1 VTRRRPYLGRVL
13 ITEGAERGP
22 LAACRSLAALGYSV
36 SAAADTGLAPALRS
50 RSCDERLMVPSPKRE
65 PAGFVSALERI
76 AQRRDYA
83 VLLPGGDASLLAIS
97 RRGRR
102 LEDLVRIGLPPAETV
117 ERSVDKI
124 RLLEDGA
131 AAGMPPPPTV
141 VCSSP
146 AEVGE
151 AADEV
156 GYPVMLKPRCSIL
169 EEAGGIRHLAVARAS
184 SREEA
189 ESAAAALG
197 LPVIV
202 QRYETNV
209 QRLSCGGVFA
219 HDELLGLAVARFMRT
234 WPPGAGAASFA
245 ETVEPPSGLVESAVT
260 LLRAV
265 GWEGIFE
272 LEVLAFPDGHLAAM
286 DLNPRLFGWLALSIS
301 AGADLPAVWCEVL
314 RGGRPRHAVARAGYR
329 YRWEDAE
336 LSNLV
341 RLVRAKRIRDA
352 VELTLPRRRV
362 THAHFY
368 WRDPM
373 PLPTRAAN
381 VLRRRAGPGP
391 PVNAVPL
398 HRSRLVRP
406 AKTVLVR
413 TRSTRWSLARKD
425 GEPQG
430 LRILFYHRVSDER
443 DDLAVTPRRFREQM
457 DYLLREGYSVLD
469 VHAAFEQLETGQ
481 LPPRTVAVNFDD
493 GYQDVVEHA
502 LPVLAERGF
511 RATVFVVSAA
521 VDGTATFSWYRRQ
534 PQLIGWDDIVAL
546 DREGTLRFE
555 AHSVSHPNLAILPVD
570 EAAAEIRDSKLAL
583 EARLGRKVRVF
594 CYPGGI
600 FTAREEA
607 LVADAGFEV
616 AVSCD
621 PGLNLSG
628 GDRFALFRQ
637 SVEPGD
643 NLLDFRAKLSGGH
656 DTPLPLQR
664 LYRRLRYPTEPPR
677 TEVPASPPL
686 RQ

>member
-1 VTRRRPYLGRVL
+1 VL
-13 ITEGAERGP
+13 VTEGAERGP
-22 LAACRSLAALGYSV
+22 LAACRSLVALGYAV

-50 RSCDERLMVPSPKRE
+50 RYCDERLIVPSPKHN
-65 PAGFVSALERI
+65 PAAFVSALERI
-76 AQRRDYA
+76 ALRREYTA
-83 VLLPGGDASLLAIS
+83 LLPGGDASLLAIS
-97 RRGRR
+97 RHGRR
-102 LEDLVRIGLPPAETV
+102 LEELVQIGLPPAATV

-124 RLLEDGA
+124 LLLEDGA

-156 GYPVMLKPRCSIL
+156 GYPVVLKPRCSIL
-169 EEAGGIRHLAVARAS
+169 EEASGIRHLAVAQAS
-184 SREEA
+184 SRDEA

-197 LPVIV
+197 LPLIV

-209 QRLSCGGVFA
+209 ERISCGGVFA
-219 HDELLGLAVARFMRT
+219 LDELLGVAVARFKRT

-245 ETVEPPSGLVESAVT
+245 ETVEPPDGLVESAVT

-272 LEVLAFPDGHLAAM
+272 LEVLAFPDGRMAAM
-286 DLNPRLFGWLALSIS
+286 DLNPRLFGWLALAIS
-301 AGADLPAVWCEVL
+301 AGANLPALWCEVL
-314 RGGRPRHAVARAGYR
+314 RGGRPQHVVARPGHR

-341 RLVRAKRIRDA
+341 RLLRAKRIRDA
-352 VELTLPRRRV
+352 AELALPKRGV
-362 THAHFY
+362 THAHFH

-373 PLPTRAAN
+373 PLPARAAN

-391 PVNAVPL
+391 SVSAVPL

-406 AKTVLVR
+406 AKTMLVR
-413 TRSTRWSLARKD
+413 TRSTRWSLAHKD
-425 GEPQG
+425 GELQG
-430 LRILFYHRVSDER
+430 LRILFYHRVSNER

-457 DYLLREGYSVLD
+457 DYLLREDYSVLD
-469 VHAAFEQLETGQ
+469 VHAAFEQLEAGR
-481 LPPRTVAVNFDD
+481 LPPRTIAVNFDD

-511 RATVFVVSAA
+511 RATVFVVPAA
-521 VDGTATFSWYRRQ
+521 VDGTAVFSWYRRQ
-534 PQLIGWDDIVAL
+534 PQLIGWDDILAL

-555 AHSVSHPNLAILPVD
+555 AHSVSHPNLAVLPLD
-570 EAAAEIRDSKLAL
+570 EAAAEIRGSKLAL
-583 EARLGRKVRVF
+583 EARLGRRVRVF

-607 LVADAGFEV
+607 LAADAGFEL

-621 PGLNLSG
+621 PGLNLGG

-637 SVEPGD
+637 SIEPGD

-656 DTPLPLQR
+656 DAPLPLQR

-677 TEVPASPPL
+677 TEVSRLPPL
-686 RQ
+686 

>member
-1 VTRRRPYLGRVL
+1 
-13 ITEGAERGP
+13 
-22 LAACRSLAALGYSV
+22 
-36 SAAADTGLAPALRS
+36 
-50 RSCDERLMVPSPKRE
+50 
-65 PAGFVSALERI
+65 
-76 AQRRDYA
+76 
-83 VLLPGGDASLLAIS
+83 
-97 RRGRR
+97 
-102 LEDLVRIGLPPAETV
+102 
-117 ERSVDKI
+117 
-124 RLLEDGA
+124 
-131 AAGMPPPPTV
+131 
-141 VCSSP
+141 
-146 AEVGE
+146 
-151 AADEV
+151 
-156 GYPVMLKPRCSIL
+156 
-169 EEAGGIRHLAVARAS
+169 
-184 SREEA
+184 
-189 ESAAAALG
+189 
-197 LPVIV
+197 
-202 QRYETNV
+202 
-209 QRLSCGGVFA
+209 
-219 HDELLGLAVARFMRT
+219 
-234 WPPGAGAASFA
+234 
-245 ETVEPPSGLVESAVT
+245 
-260 LLRAV
+260 
-265 GWEGIFE
+265 
-272 LEVLAFPDGHLAAM
+272 M
-286 DLNPRLFGWLALSIS
+286 DLNPRLFGWLALAIS

-314 RGGRPRHAVARAGYR
+314 SGGRPWPVVARAGHH

-362 THAHFY
+362 THAHFQ

-381 VLRRRAGPGP
+381 VLLRRTGPGP
-391 PVNAVPL
+391 SVRAVPL

-413 TRSTRWSLARKD
+413 TRSTRWSLAHKD
-425 GEPQG
+425 SEPQG

-469 VHAAFEQLETGQ
+469 VHAAFEQLEAGQ

-534 PQLIGWDDIVAL
+534 PQLIEWDDIVAL

-555 AHSVSHPNLAILPVD
+555 AHSVSHPNLAILPAD

-583 EARLGRKVRVF
+583 EARLGRKGRVF
-594 CYPGGI
+594 CYPGGV

-621 PGLNLSG
+621 PGLNLPG

-656 DTPLPLQR
+656 DAPLPLQR

-677 TEVPASPPL
+677 TEVPTSSSL

>member
-1 VTRRRPYLGRVL
+1 VTPKPDPGRVL
-13 ITEGAERGP
+13 VTEGAERGP
-22 LAACRSLAALGYSV
+22 LAACRSLAALGYGV

-50 RSCDERLMVPSPKRE
+50 RSCDERFIVPSPKHD
-65 PAGFVSALERI
+65 PAAFVSALEQI
-76 AQRRDYA
+76 AQRRDYVA
-83 VLLPGGDASLLAIS
+83 LLLGGDASLLAIS
-97 RRGRR
+97 RHGRQ
-102 LEDLVRIGLPPAETV
+102 LEERVRIGLPPPETV
-117 ERSVDKI
+117 ERSVDKVL
-124 RLLEDGA
+124 LLEDGA

-146 AEVGE
+146 AEVGQ

-156 GYPVMLKPRCSIL
+156 GYPVVLKPRCSIL
-169 EEAGGIRHLAVARAS
+169 EEASGIRHLGVARAS
-184 SREEA
+184 SRDDA
-189 ESAAAALG
+189 ESAAAPLG

-202 QRYETNV
+202 QRFESNV

-219 HDELLGLAVARFMRT
+219 NDELLGLAVARFVRT
-234 WPPGAGAASFA
+234 WPADAGAASFA
-245 ETVEPPSGLVESAVT
+245 ETVEPPSDLVESTVT

-272 LEVLAFPDGHLAAM
+272 LEVLGFPDGRLAAM
-286 DLNPRLFGWLALSIS
+286 DLNPRLFGWLALAIS
-301 AGADLPAVWCEVL
+301 AGADLPALWCEVL
-314 RGGRPRHAVARAGYR
+314 RGGRPRPVVARPGHR

-341 RLVRAKRIRDA
+341 RLLREKRIRDA
-352 VELTLPRRRV
+352 LELTLPRRHV
-362 THAHFY
+362 THAHFQ
-368 WRDPM
+368 WRDPL

-391 PVNAVPL
+391 SVNAVPL

-406 AKTVLVR
+406 AKAALVR
-413 TRSTRWSLARKD
+413 TRSTRWSLAHKD
-425 GEPQG
+425 GEPEG
-430 LRILFYHRVSDER
+430 LRIFYYHRVSDER

-457 DYLLREGYSVLD
+457 DYLLGEGYSVLD
-469 VHAAFEQLETGQ
+469 VHAAFEQLEARQ
-481 LPPRTVAVNFDD
+481 LPPRTVAVSFDD

-502 LPVLAERGF
+502 LPVLAERNF

-521 VDGTATFSWYRRQ
+521 VDGTATFAWYRRQ
-534 PQLIGWDDIVAL
+534 PQLIGWDEIVAL

-555 AHSVSHPNLAILPVD
+555 AHSVSHPNLAILSAE

-583 EARLGRKVRVF
+583 EARLRRTVCVF
-594 CYPGGI
+594 CYPGGV

-607 LVADAGFEV
+607 LAADAGFEV

-621 PGLNLSG
+621 PGLNLAG

-656 DTPLPLQR
+656 DSPLPLQR

-677 TEVPASPPL
+677 SEVPTSPPL